1 VTALGLRLLPTLK
14 DEKYSIHVY
23 KDEKDEIMHG
33 IGLKLSSHHV
43 DSSGEKAV
51 EGTVSTIFIVII
63 VITYLLT
70 SESITN
76 NSYHIYH

>member
-1 VTALGLRLLPTLK
+1 MTALGLRLLPTLK

-51 EGTVSTIFIVII
+51 EGTATIFIVTII
-63 VITYLLT
+63 ITYLLLNQLLT
-70 SESITN
+70 IRI
-76 NSYHIYH
+76 IYH